1 MPRRRLILIAT
12 AVVLG
17 GSSAGLWAVPAHAAA
32 PAKDGWWTVT
42 NTGFGVAPPAPPQ
55 VPSGGL
61 YIENGFTGP
70 TAISALTFQVGAGDE
85 VGSITLKVA
94 GNPVITSPPVA
105 CPITPAG
112 QNYKPAQGG
121 PWTEAPAYDCTK
133 SQVAGTVS
141 SNSTTVTFAAGPLL
155 ENGTVAAVIKAGGT
169 ADRVAFDQP
178 GPDTLQV
185 TPAGEPS
192 GGATGAPAGTPA
204 DQGASSPV
212 GTGDNGSFGSAAP
225 AAPSSP
231 LSLIPAAPAA
241 GTPPAIAPG
250 VPSGV
255 SPTGSP
261 GTGSPSGS
269 APTARQLTQLS
280 HSTGSGSSVRKDL
293 AEAIG
298 IAAVLAALVAY
309 TEGFGLLGGRIDR
322 PSARQRPARAS
333 SEA

>member
-1 MPRRRLILIAT
+1 VARRRLVLIAT

-17 GSSAGLWAVPAHAAA
+17 GAPACLWAVPANAAA
-32 PAKDGWWTVT
+32 PEKHGWWTVT

-70 TAISALTFQVGAGDE
+70 TAISALTFQVAAGDE

-94 GNPVITSPPVA
+94 GNPVITSPPIA
-105 CPITPAG
+105 CPITAAG

-121 PWTEAPAYDCTK
+121 PWSEVPAYDCTK
-133 SQVAGTVS
+133 SQVTGTVS
-141 SNSTTVTFAAGPLL
+141 SDSTTVTFAAGPLL
-155 ENGTVAAVIKAGGT
+155 ENGTVAAVIKAGGS
-169 ADRVAFDQP
+169 ADQVAFDQP
-178 GPDTLQV
+178 GPDALAV
-185 TPAGEPS
+185 TPAGGPS
-192 GGATGAPAGTPA
+192 GGVTGVPAGSPA
-204 DQGASSPV
+204 TQGASSPV
-212 GTGDNGSFGSAAP
+212 GIGDNGSSGSPAP

-241 GTPPAIAPG
+241 GTPPALASGAP
-250 VPSGV
+250 SAV
-255 SPTGSP
+255 SPTGGSV
-261 GTGSPSGS
+261 TGPPSAS
-269 APTARQLTQLS
+269 APTARQRTQLS
-280 HSTGSGSSVRKDL
+280 RATGSGSSVRKDL

-309 TEGFGLLGGRIDR
+309 SEGFGLLGGRINR
-322 PSARQRPARAS
+322 PAARQRATRAS